1 MAHHNITG
9 SIGEMVAEDF
19 LRQKGFE
26 IVSKN
31 YRKPYG
37 EIDIVS
43 REKTGKYRFIEVKTV
58 SWETSRGE
66 PETVSHETHRPEEN
80 VHPAKVRRLMNVI
93 QAYVLSHKVEDW
105 QFDVIA
111 VYLDQKSKQAKV
123 RHLENVI
130 LGS

>member
-1 MAHHNITG
+1 MARHNITG
-9 SIGEMVAEDF
+9 SIGESVAEDF

-43 REKTGKYRFIEVKTV
+43 REKSGKYRFIEVKTV
-58 SWETSRGE
+58 SWETGRGE
-66 PETVSHETHRPEEN
+66 PEAVSHETHRPEEN

-93 QAYVLSHKVEDW
+93 QAYALSHRIEDW

-111 VYLDQKSKQAKV
+111 VYLDQKTKQAKV